1 MLPQWSLFTGMD
13 SLLHHPI
20 GPLTLTK
27 AGTHPITDGLPDQVR
42 LERDELYIALSETP
56 DSMPLYYG
64 QTAKGDIQP
73 VVWVRREGKAEVVGI
88 TLGHDEDTW
97 THEFF
102 WQILAQSVRYLT
114 RAESHAVP

>member
-1 MLPQWSLFTGMD
+1 MLPQWSAFTGMD
-13 SLLHHPI
+13 SILHYPI
-20 GPLTLTK
+20 GALTLSK

-42 LERDELYIALSETP
+42 LASDELYIALSQTS
-56 DSMPLYYG
+56 DSLPLYYG
-64 QTAKGDIQP
+64 QTAKGDSQP

-88 TLGHDEDTW
+88 TLGHDQNTW

-114 RAESHAVP
+114 QTADFRAP